1 MSRRRVLVTGGC
13 GYVGSVVCSRL
24 ALNGFDVVALDN
36 FSFSRK
42 ETSQWLLK
50 TMPSI
55 QVIESDICDAL
66 AIRDVLSS
74 TQFFAVVH
82 LAAIKSMEQSNTS
95 LEKEMSATNVNASHR
110 LFKLASSLGVAR
122 FVFASSAAVYGLT
135 SRVPTMENAPCKPNS
150 EYGRQKLRAEALL
163 IDAGNEGLLKPAILR
178 LFNVAGADTNVMLG
192 ERTDLG
198 RAGVIGRM
206 LLAHSNKNRFT
217 IYGTNYDTTDGT
229 AVRDYVHVLD
239 VASAVERAIV
249 GIEQGANCGPV
260 NIGSARGTSV
270 RELISAVERQVAGRL
285 AVTIHDARSCDV
297 AWSVSNIAT
306 ARTRL
311 GWEPTRGLGECLADA
326 FAFYQYSASDEPE
339 IR

>member
-122 FVFASSAAVYGLT
+122 FVFASSAAVYMG
-135 SRVPTMENAPCKPNS
+135 
-150 EYGRQKLRAEALL
+150 GRTT
-163 IDAGNEGLLKPAILR
+163 PACLSPAR
-178 LFNVAGADTNVMLG
+178 RRGA
-192 ERTDLG
+192 
-198 RAGVIGRM
+198 
-206 LLAHSNKNRFT
+206 
-217 IYGTNYDTTDGT
+217 
-229 AVRDYVHVLD
+229 
-239 VASAVERAIV
+239 
-249 GIEQGANCGPV
+249 
-260 NIGSARGTSV
+260 
-270 RELISAVERQVAGRL
+270 
-285 AVTIHDARSCDV
+285 
-297 AWSVSNIAT
+297 
-306 ARTRL
+306 
-311 GWEPTRGLGECLADA
+311 
-326 FAFYQYSASDEPE
+326 
-339 IR
+339 